1 MSIKANTVI
10 LLKYNSMESALNLY
24 VMVDI
29 RMLWAAYE
37 LYKAVARSCTMAAVT
52 SCTMAS
58 AKSST
63 MAAAKS
69 CTMAAV
75 TSCMKAAFD
84 CISIAWRQG
93 QAVAHIA

>member
-10 LLKYNSMESALNLY
+10 LLKYNSMESALKLY

-37 LYKAVARSCTMAAVT
+37 LYKAVARSCTMAAAKICTLADVT
-52 SCTMAS
+52 
-58 AKSST
+58 
-63 MAAAKS
+63 S

-84 CISIAWRQG
+84 CISIA
-93 QAVAHIA
+93 

>member
-10 LLKYNSMESALNLY
+10 LLKYNSMESALKLY

-29 RMLWAAYE
+29 RLLWAAYE
-37 LYKAVARSCTMAAVT
+37 LYKAVAK

-63 MAAAKS
+63 MAAAKI

-84 CISIAWRQG
+84 CICIA
-93 QAVAHIA
+93 